1 VPSLEDIDLQRQG
14 LDDLILLAKAEL
26 VELWP
31 ALPADDAPQ
40 LKLELPDV
48 MLALVAEYGSMAAL
62 LAADWYTELRQ
73 DAQAETPYLAAL
85 AATAT
90 AEAMASEIGYAGSG
104 AYTSPTKALIDAAAV
119 LDKFVG
125 YGHRDTIDLNV
136 SFDPEPGVTW
146 DRQAQADCCAFCAM
160 LATRGGDYRSQG
172 SALFVTGAGTRPSRQ
187 GKRAL
192 GEKYHDDC
200 RCVATP
206 VFTGLDYEYPP
217 ETKIWASL
225 YDDAV
230 KNLPTGARN
239 TKAVLAYMREHG
251 GLR

>member
-1 VPSLEDIDLQRQG
+1 MPSLEEIDLQRQG
-14 LDDLILLAKAEL
+14 LDDVVMLAKAEL
-26 VELWP
+26 VQLWP
-31 ALPADDAPQ
+31 ALPADDVPQ
-40 LKLELPDV
+40 LKAELPDV
-48 MLALVAEYGSMAAL
+48 MLALVAEYGSMAAV

-73 DAQAETPYLAAL
+73 EAEAETSYLTVL

-119 LDKFVG
+119 LDKFVA
-125 YGHRDTIDLNV
+125 YGQRDTIDLNV
-136 SFDPEPGVTW
+136 NMDPEPGVTW
-146 DRQAQADCCAFCAM
+146 ARMAQGDACAFCAM
-160 LATRGGDYRSQG
+160 LATRGADYRSQG
-172 SALFVTGAGTRPSRQ
+172 SAIVVTGAGSRPSRQ
-187 GKRAL
+187 GKRAP

-206 VFTGLDYEYPP
+206 VFTGLDYEYPA
-217 ETKIWASL
+217 ETALWASL

>member
-1 VPSLEDIDLQRQG
+1 VPSLEDVDLQRQG

-40 LKLELPDV
+40 LKAELPDV

-73 DAQAETPYLAAL
+73 DAQAETSYLTVL

-104 AYTSPTKALIDAAAV
+104 AYVSPTKALIDAAAV

-125 YGHRDTIDLNV
+125 YGHRDTVDLNV

-146 DRQAQADCCAFCAM
+146 ARLAQDDACAFCAM
-160 LATRGGDYRSQG
+160 LATRTDYRSQG
-172 SALFVTGAGTRPSRQ
+172 DALIVTGAGSRPSRQ
-187 GKRAL
+187 GKRSL

-200 RCVATP
+200 RCVAVP
-206 VFTGLDYEYPP
+206 VFTGLEYEYPAKTA
-217 ETKIWASL
+217 EWSQL

-230 KNLPTGARN
+230 KNLPAGRRN
-239 TKAVLAYMREHG
+239 TRAILAYMREHG